1 MTPELVEL
9 NRLYRGVEADS
20 RELLSQIARAFMR
33 EQLQAQARRPAPP
46 PTPSPVR
53 PAAATNVIAFPRLA
67 TAALLH

>member
-33 EQLQAQARRPAPP
+33 EQLQAQTGGRRRHPP
-46 PTPSPVR
+46 RRRFDPPQLRT
-53 PAAATNVIAFPRLA
+53 
-67 TAALLH
+67 